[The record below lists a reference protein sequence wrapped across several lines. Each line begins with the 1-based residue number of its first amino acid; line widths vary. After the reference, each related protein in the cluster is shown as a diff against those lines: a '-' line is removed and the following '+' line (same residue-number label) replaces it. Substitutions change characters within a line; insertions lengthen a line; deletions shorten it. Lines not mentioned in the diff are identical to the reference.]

1 MSPPISLR
9 STGDRNGPNRLRHVT
24 GLQTGNPA
32 NGGFQLYTIAHACQT
47 VRIPSF
53 LSFEKGA
60 VLPLS
65 ISTAAIGLYLPEYL
79 GLSPLPSLTA
89 QTSDSSSSEIKKT
102 LLVWGGSSSVGSTT
116 IQLATASG
124 LRVVTTASR
133 ANFDYVRSLGA
144 AAVFDYRSPTVVE
157 DLVNEIKGP
166 ARELVGV
173 YDAIGEAETSVAHLA
188 RVLDALGGD
197 AKARFEVASVLP
209 SDGNPYGLRS
219 KFSMFPVPVPVP
231 GSWILGPAFIQK
243 VNEANKQSGA
253 WHLLSPKIA
262 TPARLSG
269 RISLSRLWL
278 GCSYRRNRILS
289 LWDGD

>member
-1 MSPPISLR
+1 
-9 STGDRNGPNRLRHVT
+9 
-24 GLQTGNPA
+24 
-32 NGGFQLYTIAHACQT
+32 
-47 VRIPSF
+47 
-53 LSFEKGA
+53 
-60 VLPLS
+60 
-65 ISTAAIGLYLPEYL
+65 
-79 GLSPLPSLTA
+79 
-89 QTSDSSSSEIKKT
+89 DSSSSESKKT

-219 KFSMFPVPVPVP
+219 KFIWGLALAFPENSDPCKAIWEDFVE
-231 GSWILGPAFIQK
+231 PALARVQLQAKPDPLVVGRGLEAVQRGLDVQQAGVSAAK
-243 VNEANKQSGA
+243 VV
-253 WHLLSPKIA
+253 
-262 TPARLSG
+262 
-269 RISLSRLWL
+269 ISLV
-278 GCSYRRNRILS
+278 
-289 LWDGD
+289 